1 MSYKLSI
8 TFYFLLISVVFVSA
22 QQKPDHQLDE
32 VVVTSSRTPVA
43 FSDLTRSVV
52 VIYPEDIKEIPVNS
66 VQDLLQ
72 YVSGVDIKQRGVEGV
87 QADVNI
93 RGGSFE
99 QTLILIDGIKI
110 SDPQTAHHNLN
121 LPVAIDNVER
131 IEILKGQ
138 GSSIYGA
145 NAFSGVINVIT
156 KKGRENVLSLQLTGG
171 QNGYYQ
177 GIINGS
183 FLLGEFGNQIAFS
196 KSASDGYRY
205 NTDFDIINFSYS
217 SSFDFNDGS
226 ANLFAGYND
235 KKFGANGFY
244 SERFPNQWEHT
255 TTKFVNF
262 SLNTTGGNISFIPK
276 IYWRRND
283 DEYLLDFKNP
293 SFYKNIHQTNIYG
306 AEIQSSL
313 TTDFGIT
320 SIGGEY
326 TSNVIKSSNLGDHQ
340 RENYGVF
347 AEQNINM
354 LDDFDFIVS
363 AFVYRYPEIGWKL
376 WPGFDVSYKIKSN
389 LRLFGSVGKSFRMPS
404 YTELYYSDPV
414 TIGNPNL
421 KHEESVNYEIGIN
434 FTQTF
439 YNVDA
444 SVFRREGSNLIDWVR
459 TYSDQAWNVMNIADV
474 NTNGFEIG
482 FSINPQ
488 QLFNKI
494 PLHKFGVGYTY
505 LNQDKSTAQLQSRY
519 VLDYLK
525 HQLII
530 NISNPLFFN
539 IEQSWFLRYEDR
551 VNVESNF
558 LVDTQLAYKI
568 NSFDIFIKATNL
580 FNKSY
585 KDITGL
591 PLPGRWITAGL
602 KFSLR

>member
-1 MSYKLSI
+1 
-8 TFYFLLISVVFVSA
+8 VNA
-22 QQKPDHQLDE
+22 QEKPDHQLDE

-43 FSDLTRSVV
+43 FSDLTRSVI

-87 QADVNI
+87 QADINI

-99 QTLILIDGIKI
+99 QTLILVDGFKI
-110 SDPQTAHHNLN
+110 SDPQTGHHNLN
-121 LPVAIDNVER
+121 LPIVIDNIER

-145 NAFSGVINVIT
+145 NAFSGVINIIT
-156 KKGRENVLSLQLTGG
+156 KKGRENALSLQLTGG

-177 GIINGS
+177 GILNGS
-183 FLLGEFGNQIAFS
+183 FLLGELGNQITFS

-255 TTKFVNF
+255 TTKFINF
-262 SLNTTGGNISFIPK
+262 SLNKTSGNISLIPK

-283 DEYLLDFKNP
+283 DEYLLDYKNP
-293 SFYKNIHQTNIYG
+293 SFYKNIHQTNVYG

-320 SIGGEY
+320 TIGGEY
-326 TSNVIKSSNLGDHQ
+326 TKDIIESSNLGNHQ
-340 RENYGVF
+340 RENYGAF
-347 AEQNINM
+347 AEQNIKM
-354 LDDFDFIVS
+354 LNDFDFIIG
-363 AFVYRYPEIGWKL
+363 AFAYHYAEIGWKL

-389 LRLFGSVGKSFRMPS
+389 LRLFASIGKSFRMPS

-444 SVFRREGSNLIDWVR
+444 SVFRKEGSNLIDWVR
-459 TYSDQAWNVMNIADV
+459 TSSGQAWNVKNIADV

-505 LNQDKSTAQLQSRY
+505 LSQDKSTAQLQSRY

-551 VNVESNF
+551 VNIESNF
-558 LVDTQLAYKI
+558 LVDTQLSYKI
-568 NSFDIFIKATNL
+568 NLFDLFVKATNL

-591 PLPGRWITAGL
+591 PLPGRWITAGI
-602 KFSLR
+602 KYSLR